1 MATNHYNVSGTTT
14 TTLIS
19 AGDKRQI
26 SRISLTNTNSSN
38 AVTVDLFIQ
47 KVNLGKFHLLS
58 NMVIPVGVTLIYND
72 MTFSTRENDFSLYI
86 KCTGTSPTV
95 DVIIN

>member
-47 KVNLGKFHLLS
+47 KVIKYGDTCWGY
-58 NMVIPVGVTLIYND
+58 P
-72 MTFSTRENDFSLYI
+72 YI
-86 KCTGTSPTV
+86 
-95 DVIIN
+95 

>member
-1 MATNHYNVSGTTT
+1 MATNHYNISGTTT
-14 TTLIS
+14 TVLLS
-19 AGDKRQI
+19 AGDRRQI
-26 SRISLTNTNSSN
+26 SRISLTNISDTND
-38 AVTVDLFIQ
+38 VTVDLFIQ

-86 KCTGTSPTV
+86 KCTGTSPLV
-95 DVIIN
+95 DVIMN